1 MSNGIHV
8 NLEMTAP
15 QAAAVSAACWMY
27 VRLGTGHL
35 EEILEYMRHGLIPAR
50 RDVNQ
55 ERAPV
60 DTADFMAIRRQLL
73 GIKELLGFRADMMS
87 GHKVDHPHIHPSV
100 LEAFQVRQELYGKL
114 NDPRVDGVT
123 LDMTVRRAGIVSE
136 ACDLYTRLG
145 MGQMEEIVDLV
156 RWEVI
161 PSTRAGT
168 EGRVSVSGDT
178 VEKIERHVT
187 AIKHFLGHH
196 PNSSLG
202 VGHPHVDLSAKRA
215 WETKKAIDQALALH
229 RDPDPEFRGANYD
242 GNYLR
247 YTDDPV
253 PVVTVHGVTTNPT
266 P

>member
-1 MSNGIHV
+1 MSNDVHV
-8 NLEMTAP
+8 NLEMTAA
-15 QAAAVSAACWMY
+15 QASAVSAACWMY

-35 EEILEYMRHGLIPAR
+35 EEILEYVRHGLIPAR
-50 RDVNQ
+50 REVDQ

-60 DTADFMAIRRQLL
+60 DTTDFMAIRRQLL
-73 GIKELLGFRADMMS
+73 GIKGVLGFRADMMS
-87 GHKVDHPHIHPSV
+87 GHNVNHPHIHPSV
-100 LEAFQVRQELYGKL
+100 LEAYQVRMELCDQL
-114 NDPRVDGVT
+114 NDPRVDAVT
-123 LDMTVRRAGIVSE
+123 LAMTVSRAGIVSE

-156 RWEVI
+156 RWKVI
-161 PSTRAGT
+161 PSARPET
-168 EGRVSVSGDT
+168 EGRASVFDDA
-178 VEKIERHVT
+178 VEKIEGHVA

-202 VGHPHVDLSAKRA
+202 VGHPHVDLNAKRT

-229 RDPDPEFRGANYD
+229 RDPNPEFRGVNYD
-242 GNYLR
+242 GNDLR

-253 PVVTVHGVTTNPT
+253 PLVTVHGVITDPT